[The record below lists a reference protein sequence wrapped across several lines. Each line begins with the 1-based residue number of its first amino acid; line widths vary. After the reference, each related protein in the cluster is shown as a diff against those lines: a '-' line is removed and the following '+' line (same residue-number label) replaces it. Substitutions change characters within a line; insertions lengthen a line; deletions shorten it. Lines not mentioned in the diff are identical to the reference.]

1 MFKDNQSIFN
11 LFVICLTAILFN
23 FYFGSIGVYPI
34 DTFAF
39 FDSSHAII
47 KGSLPFKD
55 YWVMNGPILDFFQSI
70 FFYLMGVKWY
80 AYLLHS
86 SLINAIFAIS
96 SYYLFEY
103 FGLKRSLSLLYAI
116 SISILAYPVAGVPFP
131 DHHSIIF
138 SLIGVYFLFFA
149 ISSQKKIYWILLP
162 IILFVAFFSKQAPAG
177 YFIIL
182 LSISTIIYSIIFK
195 KYDWIIPVLTSSLVL
210 IFLLIFFLKINNINT
225 QDFLIQY
232 LLFPKT
238 IGNYRFDQFNFSFI
252 KIILNY
258 KLIFISLLILLYI
271 FVSNIL
277 IDKNSLIEK
286 KTLFV
291 VLIIMSV
298 FISIF
303 HQLLTKNQD
312 FIYFL
317 IPLICGF
324 ANCLLKKNKRILIG
338 ILISLTLFSTLKY
351 HLRFNVDRKFMELE
365 HADKN
370 TYLKGEKISNILKGL
385 KWINGEFVGTPEEE
399 INHLKSTINH
409 LKSDERIFVIV
420 TNYQFL
426 LSAIDKKN
434 YSPNRWYTVDG
445 VSYPLKE
452 NKYFNYYKK
461 FYNQKLKEKKIE
473 VVYTILPLTIETIDF
488 LLTEKC
494 FTSKKINP
502 ILFEHTL
509 KDCF

>member
-47 KGSLPFKD
+47 NGSLPFKD

-103 FGLKRSLSLLYAI
+103 FGLKKSLSLLYAI
-116 SISILAYPVAGVPFP
+116 SISILAYPVVGVPFP

-258 KLIFISLLILLYI
+258 KLIFLSLLILLYI

-277 IDKNSLIEK
+277 RDKNSLIEK
-286 KTLFV
+286 KNTV
-291 VLIIMSV
+291 CS
-298 FISIF
+298 S
-303 HQLLTKNQD
+303 
-312 FIYFL
+312 Y
-317 IPLICGF
+317 
-324 ANCLLKKNKRILIG
+324 
-338 ILISLTLFSTLKY
+338 Y
-351 HLRFNVDRKFMELE
+351 NVSF
-365 HADKN
+365 
-370 TYLKGEKISNILKGL
+370 
-385 KWINGEFVGTPEEE
+385 
-399 INHLKSTINH
+399 
-409 LKSDERIFVIV
+409 
-420 TNYQFL
+420 
-426 LSAIDKKN
+426 
-434 YSPNRWYTVDG
+434 
-445 VSYPLKE
+445 
-452 NKYFNYYKK
+452 YFN
-461 FYNQKLKEKKIE
+461 ISS
-473 VVYTILPLTIETIDF
+473 I
-488 LLTEKC
+488 
-494 FTSKKINP
+494 IN
-502 ILFEHTL
+502 
-509 KDCF
+509 